1 MDAHLSIFL
10 QHPNWSGLDY
20 CNDLLMTL
28 SPLVSF
34 PVFFSLNHSHSDHT
48 KCTSQII
55 FPCLNNSYNFKIKY
69 EFFKNGAMANFM
81 CQVGWAIGY
90 PCIWLNILGV
100 CVGYFWMRWTSEPA
114 DWIAAPSP
122 ICVGS
127 IQSVGSLNKIKVGR
141 IHFLS
146 AFFWAGTSIFS
157 YTCAEITISAL
168 LDLQLADCG
177 TSQAP

>member
-1 MDAHLSIFL
+1 MKAPPPKKTPKKPGSHSWLGTPSSLISNQSPCPNDSSFLQMDAHLSIFL

-34 PVFFSLNHSHSDHT
+34 PLFFSLNHSHSDHT

-114 DWIAAPSP
+114 DWIAAPLPNMRGLHP
-122 ICVGS
+122 IS
-127 IQSVGSLNKIKVGR
+127 WKS
-141 IHFLS
+141 
-146 AFFWAGTSIFS
+146 
-157 YTCAEITISAL
+157 E
-168 LDLQLADCG
+168 
-177 TSQAP
+177 